1 MPDLTTDVRYIKGV
15 GEQRAKSLLKL
26 NIRTL
31 QDLISYFP
39 RSYDDRR
46 AFRCISDLQP
56 GESACVKA
64 MVAAPPTLN
73 RIRRGL
79 ELVKLRA
86 VDGSGALDVTFFN
99 QVYLKDSLHPGE
111 TYIFYGKAEGA
122 HLRKTMTNPLV
133 EREDSRGLTGRIV
146 PVYPLTAGISQGMMV
161 KAIEQGLSA
170 CSGLLPDPLPEE
182 VRTAH
187 HLCRIEYAYR
197 QIGRASCRERVEDRV

>member
-86 VDGSGALDVTFFN
+86 VDGSGTLDVTFFN

-146 PVYPLTAGISQGMMV
+146 PV
-161 KAIEQGLSA
+161 
-170 CSGLLPDPLPEE
+170 
-182 VRTAH
+182 
-187 HLCRIEYAYR
+187 
-197 QIGRASCRERVEDRV
+197 